1 MGLFTGKKGVIMG
14 VANERSIAAGIA
26 GFIHSEGGE
35 IAYSHLPDDNGRM
48 EKRVRRA
55 IEFTEPRI
63 VLPCDV
69 GRDEDIANFFNAVQ
83 EAYGSIDFF
92 VHSIAFAPKDD
103 IRGSTIDVSREGFRV
118 ALDAS
123 CYSFIATARAAA
135 QIMNPGGA
143 MLTLS
148 YYGGEKVCAGYNLM
162 GIAKAALECTVKYL
176 AYDLG
181 PQNIRVNAVSA
192 GPIKTLAASAVGD
205 FSQMLGLNAGI
216 APLGR
221 TVTTE
226 EVGKTAGFLLSH
238 YSSGTTGENIHVDGG
253 YSIMGNLGRAFE
265 KWGVDPTVTK
275 GALNAATAD

>member
-26 GFIHSEGGE
+26 SFIHSEGGE
-35 IAYSHLPDDNGRM
+35 IAFSHLPDENGRM

-55 IEFTEPRI
+55 IDFTQPKLL
-63 VLPCDV
+63 LPCDV
-69 GRDEDIANFFNAVQ
+69 NRDEDISAFFHAVQ
-83 EAYGSIDFF
+83 ELYGSIDFF

-123 CYSFIATARAAA
+123 CYSFIATAREAAK
-135 QIMNPGGA
+135 IMNPGGA
-143 MLTLS
+143 MITLS
-148 YYGGEKVCAGYNLM
+148 YFGGEKVCAGYNLM

-181 PQNIRVNAVSA
+181 PKNIRVNSISA

-238 YSSGTTGENIHVDGG
+238 YSSGTTGENLHVDGG
-253 YSIMGNLGRAFE
+253 YNIMGNLGRAFE
-265 KWGVDPTVTK
+265 KWQVDPAVTK
-275 GALNAATAD
+275 GALTSMPEE